1 MDIMSMFRTAP
12 AAPNPLPAGPSQV
25 NQPGVPLPG
34 TANSPQTDA
43 NGVVPTTAPAGEQ
56 VPAPTPFDGFKDLWS
71 TPTTPADSNGPMFAE
86 VSADKLME
94 SAGKV
99 DFAKAVTPEQ
109 MQAIAAGGQG
119 AVEAFAQS
127 MNKIAQTVYAQSA
140 FATTKIVDQA
150 MARQQ
155 ENFAKQLPSMV
166 KKFSVNEN
174 LQDQN
179 PLLSNPALTP
189 LVSALS
195 EQLVRKNPNATSS
208 EIQQQV
214 NDYFSALGTTFAPK
228 PPETP
233 ASRAAQKA
241 AKAEDW
247 SSFFQASFFFIFITG
262 VFHVCFTSD
271 GNG

>member
-1 MDIMSMFRTAP
+1 MDIMSMFRSAP
-12 AAPNPLPAGPSQV
+12 AAPNPLPQGPSQV
-25 NQPGVPLPG
+25 NQPGQPLPG
-34 TANSPQTDA
+34 TASSGQTAA
-43 NGVVPTTAPAGEQ
+43 NGMVPSASAAVNVGQNGT
-56 VPAPTPFDGFKDLWS
+56 PTPEPSPFDGFKDLWS
-71 TPTTPADSNGPMFAE
+71 TPTTPADSNAPMFSG
-86 VSADKLME
+86 VDPQKLME

-109 MQAIAAGGQG
+109 MQAIAAGGEG
-119 AVEAFAQS
+119 AVQAFAAS

-150 MARQQ
+150 MTRQQ

-166 KKFSVNEN
+166 RKFSVNEN
-174 LQDQN
+174 LQTEN
-179 PLLSNPALTP
+179 PLLSNPAITP

-195 EQLVRKNPNATSS
+195 EQLVRKNPNATSA

-214 NDYFSALGTTFAPK
+214 NDYFSQLGTAFAPK

-241 AKAEDW
+241 AKSENWDD
-247 SSFFQASFFFIFITG
+247 FLL
-262 VFHVCFTSD
+262 
-271 GNG
+271 GN

>member
-1 MDIMSMFRTAP
+1 MAIDIMSMFRTAP
-12 AAPNPLPAGPSQV
+12 VAANPLPTGPSQV
-25 NQPGVPLPG
+25 NQPGVALPN
-34 TANSPQTDA
+34 TQSSSQ
-43 NGVVPTTAPAGEQ
+43 TAPNGMVPSQTQ
-56 VPAPTPFDGFKDLWS
+56 VLDVGQPKADVSPLDTFKDIWQ
-71 TPTTPADSNGPMFAE
+71 TPTNTPTDSDGSVYSQVDPQ
-86 VSADKLME
+86 KLME

-109 MQAIAAGGQG
+109 LKAIATGGEG
-119 AVEAFAQS
+119 AVAAFAAA
-127 MNKIAQTVYAQSA
+127 MNKVAQSVYAQSA

-150 MARQQ
+150 LQKQQTSFDAR
-155 ENFAKQLPSMV
+155 LPSLV
-166 KKFSVNEN
+166 KKLSVNEN

-208 EIQQQV
+208 EIQSQV
-214 NDYFSALGTTFAPK
+214 NDYFAALGTSFAPK

-233 ASRAAQKA
+233 ATRAAAKA

-247 SSFFQASFFFIFITG
+247 SAFLG
-262 VFHVCFTSD
+262 
-271 GNG
+271 

>member
-1 MDIMSMFRTAP
+1 MDIMSMFRSAP
-12 AAPNPLPAGPSQV
+12 VAANPLPAGPSQV

-34 TANSPQTDA
+34 TASSGQTA
-43 NGVVPTTAPAGEQ
+43 PNGVVPTPGQTVNVGQNGEPQ
-56 VPAPTPFDGFKDLWS
+56 PAPSPFDGFKDLWS
-71 TPTTPADSNGPMFAE
+71 TTNTPADSSGPMFAE

-214 NDYFSALGTTFAPK
+214 NDYFGALGTTFAPK

-233 ASRAAQKA
+233 ATRAAQKA

-247 SSFFQASFFFIFITG
+247 SAFF
-262 VFHVCFTSD
+262 
-271 GNG
+271 

>member
-12 AAPNPLPAGPSQV
+12 TAPNPLPQGPSQV
-25 NQPGVPLPG
+25 ANPGQPMPGTSAGPG
-34 TANSPQTDA
+34 TAN
-43 NGVVPTTAPAGEQ
+43 NGVVPTPGTPEQPA
-56 VPAPTPFDGFKDLWS
+56 ASPFDGFKDLWS
-71 TPTTPADSNGPMFAE
+71 TPTTPTEGNTPMFAGVTPE
-86 VSADKLME
+86 TLMA

-155 ENFAKQLPSMV
+155 DQFAKQLPSMV

-195 EQLVRKNPNATSS
+195 DQLVRKNPNATSS

-214 NDYFSALGTTFAPK
+214 NDYFSALGITFAPK
-228 PPETP
+228 PPETA
-233 ASRAAQKA
+233 ASKAAQKA
-241 AKAEDW
+241 AAAEDW
-247 SSFFQASFFFIFITG
+247 SSFF
-262 VFHVCFTSD
+262 
-271 GNG
+271 

>member
-1 MDIMSMFRTAP
+1 MNIMEMFRGTPAP
-12 AAPNPLPAGPSQV
+12 AAPTGPTQV

-34 TANSPQTDA
+34 TNASPQTAA
-43 NGVVPTTAPAGEQ
+43 NGVIPTPTPPAEITP
-56 VPAPTPFDGFKDLWS
+56 PAPFEEFKDLWS
-71 TPTTPADSNGPMFAE
+71 TPTTPNADTNGPMFAG
-86 VSADKLME
+86 VTPKTLME

-109 MQAIAAGGQG
+109 MQAIATGGQG
-119 AVEAFAQS
+119 AVDAFAQA
-127 MNKIAQTVYAQSA
+127 MNKVAQTVYAQSA

-150 MARQQ
+150 MTRQQ

-195 EQLVRKNPNATSS
+195 EQLVRKNPNATST

-214 NDYFSALGTTFAPK
+214 NDYFSALGTSFAPK

-233 ASRAAQKA
+233 QTRAAQKA

-247 SSFFQASFFFIFITG
+247 TMFG
-262 VFHVCFTSD
+262 
-271 GNG
+271 